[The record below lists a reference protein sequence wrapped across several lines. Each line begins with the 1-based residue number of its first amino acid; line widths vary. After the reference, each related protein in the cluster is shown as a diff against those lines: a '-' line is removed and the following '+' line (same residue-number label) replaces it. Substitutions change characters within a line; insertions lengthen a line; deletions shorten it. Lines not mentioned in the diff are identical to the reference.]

1 MTFNDQ
7 SAISS
12 HYDTAHA
19 QSGGRPE
26 RPDAR
31 YECEICGRKFTEKSS
46 LKSHLRNIHGLG
58 DAKTFQCDACSYVT
72 KRRHDLKIHM
82 SNVHGLGDVQT
93 VQCDICS
100 KVLKS
105 KRYLK
110 VHMKTHR
117 Q

>member
-31 YECEICGRKFTEKSS
+31 YECEICGRKFTEKSN

-58 DAKTFQCDACSYVT
+58 DAKTFQCDLCPKVCA
-72 KRRHDLKIHM
+72 LKTNLKQHM
-82 SNVHGLGDVQT
+82 ADVHNIDVENFK
-93 VQCDICS
+93 CDICS
-100 KVLKS
+100 KEFKHKSALK
-105 KRYLK
+105 KHLTR
-110 VHMKTHR
+110 VH
-117 Q
+117 